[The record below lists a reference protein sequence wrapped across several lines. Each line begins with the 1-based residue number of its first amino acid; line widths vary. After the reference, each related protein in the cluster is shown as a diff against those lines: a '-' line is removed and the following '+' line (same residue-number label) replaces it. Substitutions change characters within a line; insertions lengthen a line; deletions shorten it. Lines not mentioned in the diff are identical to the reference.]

1 MKPVLIQSIMKRRRR
16 EQVRPDPV
24 AEDLHKESDRLFMF
38 IMAVLAVIVVGSIV
52 AVA

>member
-16 EQVRPDPV
+16 ETDRLNPV
-24 AEDLHKESDRLFMF
+24 DNDLHKESDRLFAF
-38 IMAVLAVIVVGSIV
+38 IMIVLALIVVGSIV

>member
-16 EQVRPDPV
+16 EQVRPTPINN
-24 AEDLHKESDRLFMF
+24 DLHKESDRLFAF
-38 IMAVLAVIVVGSIV
+38 IMAVLAVIVLGSII

>member
-24 AEDLHKESDRLFMF
+24 GEDLRKESDRLFAF
-38 IMAVLAVIVVGSIV
+38 IMVVLAAIVLGSII